1 MCWFIPFD
9 ENKRVFLIKW
19 PCTGCR
25 PRGQHMKYLSAFF
38 VFLFGL
44 GSLLTACGLLADENE
59 AKLKDV
65 DAFQA
70 MEIANQWKWT
80 EKEIKSHV
88 TTREVVFEFPNGR
101 FKKIPLP
108 EEKMLVA
115 VAPYVNKTHR

>member
-1 MCWFIPFD
+1 
-9 ENKRVFLIKW
+9 
-19 PCTGCR
+19 
-25 PRGQHMKYLSAFF
+25 MKYLSVSF

-44 GSLLTACGLLADENE
+44 GSLFTACGLLADENE

-65 DAFQA
+65 DAIQA

-80 EKEIKSHV
+80 EEEIKSHV

-101 FKKIPLP
+101 VKKIPLP

-115 VAPYVNKTHR
+115 VAPYVNHTHR